1 MRGTRQELL
10 RQIVEL
16 INTTEAL
23 LRATEESTRACNRL
37 RADIA
42 RLTRRPKTRRA
53 VRPRRSMRPAPS
65 MAIGPSHL
73 RLVQAA
79 LAEGL
84 REDWLRDRGVRPAG
98 TTTLAAS
105 QAPPAK

>member
-10 RQIVEL
+10 RQIVDL
-16 INTTEAL
+16 ITTTEAL

-42 RLTRRPKTRRA
+42 RLTRRAKAGRG
-53 VRPRRSMRPAPS
+53 VRPRGSRRTGPS
-65 MAIGPSHL
+65 TAIGQTHL
-73 RLVQAA
+73 RLVKV

-84 REDWLRDRGVRPAG
+84 REDWLRDRDVSQTG
-98 TTTLAAS
+98 TTLAAS